1 MSFLS
6 STIYPT
12 ELVDWLLTSNRG
24 MQDCFRAHPDVYGAE
39 LEDDEPVENPS
50 APSNDEVAAAAQ
62 VDASSSSHPDDK
74 HTRAKEVKTEV
85 AAASEQQ
92 DEQQAEGDQLI
103 PKAWHDQENKA
114 EK

>member
-1 MSFLS
+1 
-6 STIYPT
+6 
-12 ELVDWLLTSNRG
+12 

-39 LEDDEPVENPS
+39 LEDDEPSDNPS

-62 VDASSSSHPDDK
+62 VDASSSSSHPDDK

-85 AAASEQQ
+85 ATASEQQ
-92 DEQQAEGDQLI
+92 GEQQTEGDQLI
-103 PKAWHDQENKA
+103 PKAWHDQENKT

>member
-39 LEDDEPVENPS
+39 LEDDEPAENPS

-74 HTRAKEVKTEV
+74 HTRAKEVKSEV
-85 AAASEQQ
+85 ASASEQQ
-92 DEQQAEGDQLI
+92 GEQQAEGDQLI
-103 PKAWHDQENKA
+103 PKAWHDQENKT